1 MTYPPDNDDPHRD
14 TGGIGDSADDSTI
27 PAMSPVAVAYEII
40 RDTIS
45 QHNAYGAHATTYGA
59 STHSVSSHG
68 VSAHSDN
75 AALARGV
82 LEALTAQGLLVTTE
96 DIQRRYE
103 MLD

>member
-1 MTYPPDNDDPHRD
+1 MTETTTYPPDNDSVGGV
-14 TGGIGDSADDSTI
+14 GGIEHTDSADDSAT

-59 STHSVSSHG
+59 S
-68 VSAHSDN
+68 SDN

>member
-1 MTYPPDNDDPHRD
+1 MTETTTYPPDNYSV
-14 TGGIGDSADDSTI
+14 GGVGAVEHTDSADDSAT
-27 PAMSPVAVAYEII
+27 PTMSPVAVAYEII

-45 QHNAYGAHATTYGA
+45 QHNAYAA
-59 STHSVSSHG
+59 SAHSVPSHG
-68 VSAHSDN
+68 TSSHSDN

-82 LEALTAQGLLVTTE
+82 LEALAAQGLLVTTE

>member
-1 MTYPPDNDDPHRD
+1 MTETTTYPPDNDDAEGTDIH
-14 TGGIGDSADDSTI
+14 T

>member
-1 MTYPPDNDDPHRD
+1 MTETTTYPPDNYSV
-14 TGGIGDSADDSTI
+14 GGVGDSADDSAT

-45 QHNAYGAHATTYGA
+45 QHNAYGA
-59 STHSVSSHG
+59 
-68 VSAHSDN
+68 SAHSAPSHGDN

-82 LEALTAQGLLVTTE
+82 LEALAAQGLLVTTE